1 MTSGRGAWS
10 FVLAAAALA
19 ASTAVADAAP
29 DVNAGRRLA
38 LQWCSTCHVVADPQP
53 RPAVDGVP
61 SFMALGNDA
70 RMTET
75 RLGSFLQAPHPV
87 MPDFSLSRREI
98 ENIVG
103 YIQSLKRK

>member
-1 MTSGRGAWS
+1 MTRGRSTWS
-10 FVLAAAALA
+10 LVLAAAALLG
-19 ASTAVADAAP
+19 STGAGAAP

-61 SFMALGNDA
+61 SFMALGNDP
-70 RMTET
+70 RMTVA
-75 RLGSFLQAPHPV
+75 RLSSFLQAPHPV
-87 MPDFSLSRREI
+87 MPDLSLSRREI
-98 ENIVG
+98 ENIAG